1 MPSCIAKLLRFTH
14 FFSQCITYVQF
25 LCSSGCSSDQPQSME
40 PMPSGG
46 SPSLQGD
53 LWLRN
58 QSAEAACPA
67 LTQLHPLKGDVA
79 LFLPIHLSVDHRE
92 SLESVGCWK
101 FSLPFQCTLLLLQLF
116 VSLTPVNSRE
126 QQLLVFMCICG
137 HRPSAQMILGTWGR
151 ESPSTCSHTEQCLTG
166 PSTDKGH
173 HTVITGTSHRVTE
186 KLS

>member
-1 MPSCIAKLLRFTH
+1 MYCQAVLPSYSVLH
-14 FFSQCITYVQF
+14 FFFFLQCVTYVQF
-25 LCSSGCSSDQPQSME
+25 LYSSGCSSDQPQSME

-92 SLESVGCWK
+92 SLESW
-101 FSLPFQCTLLLLQLF
+101 LLEILSSISVYSAPATAVCEF
-116 VSLTPVNSRE
+116 NS
-126 QQLLVFMCICG
+126 
-137 HRPSAQMILGTWGR
+137 S
-151 ESPSTCSHTEQCLTG
+151 
-166 PSTDKGH
+166 
-173 HTVITGTSHRVTE
+173 
-186 KLS
+186 